1 MTARKLYLYEIFY
14 NTYNFM
20 NVGNYVILTCF
31 CPTLVLPYFLSIN
44 FQSIQIFATLG
55 HPQVAMKLANSF
67 RDKQRISGQQD
78 LRQKDIQ
85 PCDSW
90 EKLEMD

>member
-1 MTARKLYLYEIFY
+1 MCKKKCKKTVHCFKKCDIFRELS
-14 NTYNFM
+14 
-20 NVGNYVILTCF
+20 NYS
-31 CPTLVLPYFLSIN
+31 LPYFLSIN

>member
-1 MTARKLYLYEIFY
+1 
-14 NTYNFM
+14 M
-20 NVGNYVILTCF
+20 NIGNYIVFTCF

-90 EKLEMD
+90 EKLEMDWRFLRLGY